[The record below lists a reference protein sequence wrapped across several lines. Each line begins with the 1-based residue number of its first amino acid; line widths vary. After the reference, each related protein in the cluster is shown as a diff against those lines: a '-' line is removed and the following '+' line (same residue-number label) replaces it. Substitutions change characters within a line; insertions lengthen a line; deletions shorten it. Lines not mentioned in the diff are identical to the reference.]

1 MDILTLQQ
9 ENKKLRRR
17 ISLLTFIVCG
27 YIAYKRIIPHLKIT
41 IRKEGEQE
49 MK

>member
-1 MDILTLQQ
+1 MDISTLEQ

-27 YIAYKRIIPHLKIT
+27 YIVYKKLMPHLKIT